1 MTDERIL
8 TRCPKCKTR
17 TLKREGKELVCSTCH
32 GRFPEAESPEVA
44 SHGHVR
50 HRMTRAQVQER
61 HRYYE
66 DNKEAILTDLKSM
79 GIPATAKKWKIPYAT
94 VNTLRR
100 RWGAEDD
107 PRGRNTT
114 WDKHEHYEKH
124 KDEILRDLKLIG
136 RKASK
141 EKWKLPPSTL
151 VTLLTRWGVP
161 LEGRGPDNGGLPPL
175 PPWNDKWDPEV
186 QIKWLDTYGKIYG
199 GAK

>member
-124 KDEILRDLKLIG
+124 KDEAPSFYSSHTTDALGSPSRG
-136 RKASK
+136 SGAGQRWAASAAA
-141 EKWKLPPSTL
+141 
-151 VTLLTRWGVP
+151 
-161 LEGRGPDNGGLPPL
+161 LERQVGPRGA
-175 PPWNDKWDPEV
+175 DKV
-186 QIKWLDTYGKIYG
+186 
-199 GAK
+199 A